1 VRSDQRGKKKPCFFS
16 FLRWDGRLR
25 MRVSC
30 LDSNPPKNCRLKGC
44 GNLNEVYYS
53 LRSNDWFHPSV
64 NSESIVVL
72 SLQSVYSSRDI
83 VCIEKKGST

>member
-30 LDSNPPKNCRLKGC
+30 LDSNSPRRIADSKVA
-44 GNLNEVYYS
+44 EIWM
-53 LRSNDWFHPSV
+53 RSTTLSGQMIGFTRVSTRKVLWFCLSRAC
-64 NSESIVVL
+64 IVVG
-72 SLQSVYSSRDI
+72 I
-83 VCIEKKGST
+83 